1 MSDAS
6 KLPPGD
12 FNMPPGTPAKDIPG
26 NDPNF
31 IGCPACGLGVEP
43 NDKGECPEC
52 GYDFEQ

>member
-1 MSDAS
+1 
-6 KLPPGD
+6 
-12 FNMPPGTPAKDIPG
+12 MPPGTPAKDIPG